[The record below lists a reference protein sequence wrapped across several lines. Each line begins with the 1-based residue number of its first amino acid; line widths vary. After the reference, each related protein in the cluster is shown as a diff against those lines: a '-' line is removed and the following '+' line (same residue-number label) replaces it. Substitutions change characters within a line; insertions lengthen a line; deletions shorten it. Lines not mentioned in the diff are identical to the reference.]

1 MKTILRG
8 TRALLPEGIRQTQ
21 VIVEENR
28 ILDVTDHTDPA
39 PGDRVIPAEGLYL
52 APGFVD
58 IHVHGGGGRS
68 AMSGQA
74 EDVIA
79 MANAH
84 AQFGTTS
91 ILPTTLAAP
100 IPTLLQAV
108 GGIRRAAD
116 LPCDATILGA
126 HLEGPCLSPVQSG
139 AQSPDDLKIPAET
152 DLTPLLDA
160 WPGGIRMMGAA
171 PELPGAL
178 ALGDLLAGRGIVASI
193 AHSNATYDQV
203 LSALSH
209 GYCDVTHLYSS
220 CSGLIRV
227 HSYRIPGVIEAGL
240 NLDELTVQ
248 VIADGKHLPLSLLQL
263 IYRCKG
269 AEKIELITDGLEFAA
284 GELQEGTVYRQLNGM
299 ETVYEDGVMKLLSR
313 ESFAGSVATMHR
325 CLRTMVSAGIP
336 LVQAVRMA
344 SENPARRVGAAKK
357 GRIAPGM
364 DADLV
369 LMDGELNIRM
379 VVARGR
385 VIRDD
390 SAASGQRVT
399 LP

>member
-1 MKTILRG
+1 MKTVIVG
-8 TRALLPEGIRQTQ
+8 AKALLPECIRQCQ
-21 VIVEENR
+21 AVVENGC
-28 ILDVTDHTDPA
+28 ILDVAEHVPLA
-39 PGDRVIPAEGLYL
+39 PDDRVIQGEGLYL
-52 APGFVD
+52 CPGFVD
-58 IHVHGGGGRS
+58 IHVHGGGGFS
-68 AMSGQA
+68 AMSGKA

-84 AQFGTTS
+84 ARHGTTS

-100 IPTLLQAV
+100 LPNLLKAV
-108 GGIRRAAD
+108 QGVRRAAA
-116 LPCDATILGA
+116 LPCDAAILGV
-126 HLEGPCLSPVQSG
+126 HLEGPCLSPAQTG
-139 AQSPDDLKIPAET
+139 AQSPDDLKTPAET

-160 WPGGIRMMGAA
+160 WPGGVRMMGAA

-178 ALGDLLAGRGIVASI
+178 ALGDQLAARGVVASI
-193 AHSNATYDQV
+193 AHSNATYSQV
-203 LSALSH
+203 EEALSH

-227 HSYRIPGVIEAGL
+227 HSYRVPGVIEAGL
-240 NLDELTVQ
+240 NLDALTVQ

-284 GELQEGTVYRQLNGM
+284 GDLVEGTVYRQLNGV

-325 CLRTMVSAGIP
+325 CVRTMVQAGIP
-336 LVQAVRMA
+336 LRQAVRMA

-364 DADLV
+364 DADLLLLDEKLDV
-369 LMDGELNIRM
+369 KWVMAG
-379 VVARGR
+379 GR
-385 VIRDD
+385 VIRDFD
-390 SAASGQRVT
+390 AQKEA
-399 LP
+399 

>member
-1 MKTILRG
+1 MKTVIVG
-8 TRALLPEGIRQTQ
+8 AKALLPECIRQCQ
-21 VIVEENR
+21 AVVENGC
-28 ILDVTDHTDPA
+28 ILDVAEHVPLA
-39 PGDRVIPAEGLYL
+39 PDDRVIQGEGLYL
-52 APGFVD
+52 CPGFVD
-58 IHVHGGGGRS
+58 IHVHGGGGFS
-68 AMSGQA
+68 AMSGKA

-84 AQFGTTS
+84 ARHGTTS

-100 IPTLLQAV
+100 LPNLLKAV
-108 GGIRRAAD
+108 QGVRRAAA
-116 LPCDATILGA
+116 LPCDAAILGV
-126 HLEGPCLSPVQSG
+126 HLEGPCLSPAQTG

-160 WPGGIRMMGAA
+160 WPGGVRMMGAA

-178 ALGDLLAGRGIVASI
+178 ALGDQLAARGIVASI
-193 AHSNATYDQV
+193 AHSNATYSQV
-203 LSALSH
+203 EEALSH

-227 HSYRIPGVIEAGL
+227 HSYRVPGVIEAGL
-240 NLDELTVQ
+240 NLDALTVQ

-284 GELQEGTVYRQLNGM
+284 GDLVEGAVYRQLNGV

-325 CLRTMVSAGIP
+325 CVRTMVQAGIP
-336 LVQAVRMA
+336 LRQAVRMA

-364 DADLV
+364 DADLLLLDEKLDV
-369 LMDGELNIRM
+369 KWVMAG
-379 VVARGR
+379 GR
-385 VIRDD
+385 IIRDFD
-390 SAASGQRVT
+390 AQKEA
-399 LP
+399 

>member
-1 MKTILRG
+1 MKTVIVG
-8 TRALLPEGIRQTQ
+8 AKALLPECIRQCQ
-21 VIVEENR
+21 AVVENGC
-28 ILDVTDHTDPA
+28 ILDVAEHVPLA
-39 PGDRVIPAEGLYL
+39 PDDRVIQGSGLYL
-52 APGFVD
+52 CPGFVD
-58 IHVHGGGGRS
+58 IHVHGGGGFS
-68 AMSGQA
+68 AMSGKA

-84 AQFGTTS
+84 ARHGTTS

-100 IPTLLQAV
+100 LPNLLKAV
-108 GGIRRAAD
+108 QGVRRAAA
-116 LPCDATILGA
+116 LPCDAAILGV
-126 HLEGPCLSPVQSG
+126 HLEGPCLSPAQAG

-160 WPGGIRMMGAA
+160 WPGGVRMMGAA

-178 ALGDLLAGRGIVASI
+178 ALGDQLAARGVVASI
-193 AHSNATYDQV
+193 AHSNATYSQV
-203 LSALSH
+203 EEALSH

-227 HSYRIPGVIEAGL
+227 HSYRVPGVIEAGL
-240 NLDELTVQ
+240 NLDALTVQ

-263 IYRCKG
+263 VYRCKG

-284 GELQEGTVYRQLNGM
+284 GDLVEGAVYRQLNGV

-325 CLRTMVSAGIP
+325 CVRTMVQAGIP
-336 LVQAVRMA
+336 LRQAVRMA

-364 DADLV
+364 DADLLLLDEKLDV
-369 LMDGELNIRM
+369 KWVMAG
-379 VVARGR
+379 GR
-385 VIRDD
+385 IIRDFD
-390 SAASGQRVT
+390 AQKEA
-399 LP
+399 

>member
-1 MKTILRG
+1 MKTVIVG
-8 TRALLPEGIRQTQ
+8 AKALLPEGIRQCQ
-21 VIVEENR
+21 IIVENGR
-28 ILDVTDHTDPA
+28 ILDVAEHVPFA
-39 PGDRVIPAEGLYL
+39 PEDRVIRGSGLYL
-52 APGFVD
+52 CPGFVD
-58 IHVHGGGGRS
+58 IHVHGGGGFS
-68 AMSGQA
+68 AMSGKA

-84 AQFGTTS
+84 ARHGTTS

-100 IPTLLQAV
+100 IPILRAAV
-108 GGIRRAAD
+108 QGIRRAAE
-116 LPCDATILGA
+116 LPCDADILGA
-126 HLEGPCLSPVQSG
+126 HLEGPCLSPAQTG

-160 WPGGIRMMGAA
+160 WPGGVRMMGAA

-178 ALGDLLAGRGIVASI
+178 ALGDQLMGRGIVASI

-203 LSALSH
+203 EEALDH

-220 CSGLIRV
+220 CSGMIRV
-227 HSYRIPGVIEAGL
+227 HSYRVPGVIEAGL
-240 NLDELTVQ
+240 NLDALTVQ

-284 GELQEGTVYRQLNGM
+284 GNLLEGTVYRQLNGV

-325 CLRTMVSAGIP
+325 CVRTMAQAGVP
-336 LVQAVRMA
+336 LIQAVRMA
-344 SENPARRVGAAKK
+344 SENPARRIGAARK

-364 DADLV
+364 DADLL
-369 LMDGELNIRM
+369 LMDENLDLKWVMAG
-379 VVARGR
+379 GR
-385 VIRDD
+385 VIRDFD
-390 SAASGQRVT
+390 APEEA
-399 LP
+399 

>member
-1 MKTILRG
+1 MKTVIVG
-8 TRALLPEGIRQTQ
+8 AKALLPECIRRCQA
-21 VIVEENR
+21 VVENGC
-28 ILDVTDHTDPA
+28 ILDVAEHVPLA
-39 PGDRVIPAEGLYL
+39 PDDRVIQGEGLYL
-52 APGFVD
+52 CPGFVD
-58 IHVHGGGGRS
+58 IHVHGGGGFS
-68 AMSGQA
+68 AMSGKA

-84 AQFGTTS
+84 ARHGTTS

-100 IPTLLQAV
+100 LPNLLKAV
-108 GGIRRAAD
+108 QGVRRAAA
-116 LPCDATILGA
+116 LPCDAAILGV
-126 HLEGPCLSPVQSG
+126 HLEGPCLSPAQTG

-160 WPGGIRMMGAA
+160 WPGGVRMMGAA

-178 ALGDLLAGRGIVASI
+178 ALGDQLAARGVVASI
-193 AHSNATYDQV
+193 AHSNATYSQV
-203 LSALSH
+203 EEALSH

-227 HSYRIPGVIEAGL
+227 HSYRVPGVIEAGL
-240 NLDELTVQ
+240 NLDALTVQ

-284 GELQEGTVYRQLNGM
+284 GDLVEGTVYRQLNGV

-325 CLRTMVSAGIP
+325 CVRTMVQAGIP
-336 LVQAVRMA
+336 LRQAVRMA

-364 DADLV
+364 DADLLLLDEKLDV
-369 LMDGELNIRM
+369 KWVMAG
-379 VVARGR
+379 GR
-385 VIRDD
+385 IIRDFD
-390 SAASGQRVT
+390 AQKEA
-399 LP
+399 